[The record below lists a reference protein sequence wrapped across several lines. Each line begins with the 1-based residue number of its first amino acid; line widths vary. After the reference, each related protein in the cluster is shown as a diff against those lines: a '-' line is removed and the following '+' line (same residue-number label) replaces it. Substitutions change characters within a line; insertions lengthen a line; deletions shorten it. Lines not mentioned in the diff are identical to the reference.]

1 MVLFEIL
8 VKNSLKKLWL
18 ISKFIGDSLSFSPW
32 SAKMICIKFS
42 LKSVKA
48 THSFIKGLNVME
60 RLHTIPRSLIFSL
73 EMIKI

>member
-32 SAKMICIKFS
+32 FAKMICKISPK
-42 LKSVKA
+42 
-48 THSFIKGLNVME
+48 ILNFDN
-60 RLHTIPRSLIFSL
+60 LHTIPRSLIFSL